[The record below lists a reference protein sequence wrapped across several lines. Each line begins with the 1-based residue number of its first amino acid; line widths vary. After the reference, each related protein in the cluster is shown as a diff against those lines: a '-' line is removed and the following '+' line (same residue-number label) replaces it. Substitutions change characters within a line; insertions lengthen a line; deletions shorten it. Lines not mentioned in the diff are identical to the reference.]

1 MEFQEGPTSTN
12 QNPKAKEAAICQEC
26 KYKVSKYKCP
36 GCSIRTCSLA
46 CVKAHKQ
53 RTGCSG
59 NRNVTQFVPLSQFN
73 DNILLSDYNLLEEMK
88 RVSESARRLR
98 GKLCGYSYFKL
109 PNYLRSLRSA
119 AASRKTKLLFLP
131 SGMTK
136 REKNQSRYDQRRKFI
151 SWTIE
156 WRFHSTDVVL
166 FDHGVPE
173 DRSLCSVIENHL
185 KPGPW
190 SHQLR
195 QFCEEQ
201 LDQIKFFICKF
212 PKGPKSPFKE
222 LDIKAPIRQ
231 QLSNVVIL
239 EYPVIHVFLPS
250 PSYDFEIVKDSPVPH
265 KCLLKDPVSNDR
277 ESPKGVPFREE
288 EIEEDISASDP
299 MVFDLMKNPN
309 TNPVSQMPNE
319 NGISRKFSN
328 NLDTPLLSKVGA
340 DNSSESSL
348 KTEEQGVFKD
358 IDFDFDQGLI
368 DVYSDII
375 AEINPDDFLDLDGI
389 FAKEENVEEI
399 EALRNSRGD
408 YLAKEELEEGEIA
421 E

>member
-1 MEFQEGPTSTN
+1 MEFHLTN
-12 QNPKAKEAAICQEC
+12 QNPKAKEAATCQEC
-26 KYKVSKYKCP
+26 KNKVSKYKCP

-59 NRNVTQFVPLSQFN
+59 NRNVTQFISLSQFN

-88 RVSESARRLR
+88 RVTESAQRLR

-109 PNYLRSLRSA
+109 PYYLRSLRSA

-136 REKNQSRYDQRRKFI
+136 REKNQTRYDQRRKFI

-166 FDHGVPE
+166 FDHGVSE
-173 DRSLCSVIENHL
+173 DRNLCSVIENHL

-190 SHQLR
+190 GHQLR

-201 LDQIKFFICKF
+201 LDRIKFFIRKF
-212 PKGPKSPFKE
+212 PKGPRSPFRE
-222 LDIKAPIRQ
+222 LDVKAPIRQ

-250 PSYDFEIVKDSPVPH
+250 HSYDFEVVKDSPVPH
-265 KCLLKDPVSNDR
+265 KCLLRDPVSNDH
-277 ESPKGVPFREE
+277 ESPKGVPFKEE

-299 MVFDLMKNPN
+299 MVFDLMKNAN
-309 TNPVSQMPNE
+309 TNPVSQMPYE

-328 NLDTPLLSKVGA
+328 NLDRPLSTKVGA
-340 DNSSESSL
+340 DNCLESSL
-348 KTEEQGVFKD
+348 KTEEQGVFED

-368 DVYSDII
+368 DAYSDII
-375 AEINPDDFLDLDGI
+375 AEINPDDFLDLNGI
-389 FAKEENVEEI
+389 FAKEANVEEI
-399 EALRNSRGD
+399 EGLRNSRGD

>member
-1 MEFQEGPTSTN
+1 MQ
-12 QNPKAKEAAICQEC
+12 
-26 KYKVSKYKCP
+26 
-36 GCSIRTCSLA
+36 
-46 CVKAHKQ
+46 
-53 RTGCSG
+53 
-59 NRNVTQFVPLSQFN
+59 
-73 DNILLSDYNLLEEMK
+73 
-88 RVSESARRLR
+88 
-98 GKLCGYSYFKL
+98 
-109 PNYLRSLRSA
+109 
-119 AASRKTKLLFLP
+119 
-131 SGMTK
+131 
-136 REKNQSRYDQRRKFI
+136 
-151 SWTIE
+151 
-156 WRFHSTDVVL
+156 
-166 FDHGVPE
+166 
-173 DRSLCSVIENHL
+173 
-185 KPGPW
+185 
-190 SHQLR
+190 
-195 QFCEEQ
+195 
-201 LDQIKFFICKF
+201 
-212 PKGPKSPFKE
+212 GPKSPFKE

-288 EIEEDISASDP
+288 EIEEDISTSDP

-375 AEINPDDFLDLDGI
+375 AEINPDDFLDLDGM

-399 EALRNSRGD
+399 EALRNSGGD